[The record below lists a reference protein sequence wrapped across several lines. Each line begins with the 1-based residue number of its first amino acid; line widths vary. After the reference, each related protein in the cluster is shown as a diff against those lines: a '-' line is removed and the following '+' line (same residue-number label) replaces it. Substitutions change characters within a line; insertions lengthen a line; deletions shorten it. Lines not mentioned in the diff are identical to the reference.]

1 MPKDDMLLLG
11 SHDSRLINLALP
23 YPHLRKK
30 SFRALLEEM
39 KRTAEGLGIHGFG
52 RDLKNLRALRLF
64 MEGKKTDDSV

>member
-11 SHDSRLINLALP
+11 SHDSCLINLALP

-39 KRTAEGLGIHGFG
+39 KRAAEGM
-52 RDLKNLRALRLF
+52 DLA
-64 MEGKKTDDSV
+64 ET